1 MISNKAM
8 KRLQILIASTV
19 LVFLLTSCSSI
30 PKTPL
35 YSSDFST
42 SLLELSQNGFGYEV
56 ADDGVRITKCLNYG
70 REIIIPS
77 EIDGKPVKIIAD
89 EAFYQHTD
97 TESIIL
103 PESLTTIEGSPF
115 YRCYSLSK
123 ILIPQNVDT
132 ITYNPF
138 YRCSSLTKITVAP
151 GNANYCDEYGVL
163 FDKDK
168 TILIAY
174 PEGNTAETYNV
185 PDSVNEIRDD
195 AFGYRCVNLKTL
207 VIRSNVTVFPD
218 YNIFINSDQLT
229 LMVESGSIA
238 EQYAKEHKLHFE
250 IL

>member
-1 MISNKAM
+1 MIRNNAM
-8 KRLQILIASTV
+8 KRSVILIVSI
-19 LVFLLTSCSSI
+19 LLFSLTSCNAATE
-30 PKTPL
+30 TPL
-35 YSSDFST
+35 YSSGFSQSST
-42 SLLELSQNGFGYEV
+42 VLSQSGFDYEV
-56 ADDGVRITKCLNYG
+56 TNDGVRITKCWNYG
-70 REIIIPS
+70 REIIIPD
-77 EIDGKPVKIIAD
+77 EIDGKSVKIIAD

-138 YRCSSLTKITVAP
+138 YRCSSLTKITVATE
-151 GNANYCDEYGVL
+151 NANYCDEYGVL
-163 FDKDK
+163 FDKDR
-168 TILIAY
+168 TVLIAY
-174 PEGNTAETYNV
+174 PEGNTAETYTV
-185 PDSVNEIRDD
+185 PDSVREIMDD
-195 AFGYRCVNLKTL
+195 AFGYRCVNLKTI

-218 YNIFINSDQLT
+218 YNIFINSDQIT

-238 EQYAKEHKLHFE
+238 EQYAKKYKLRFE